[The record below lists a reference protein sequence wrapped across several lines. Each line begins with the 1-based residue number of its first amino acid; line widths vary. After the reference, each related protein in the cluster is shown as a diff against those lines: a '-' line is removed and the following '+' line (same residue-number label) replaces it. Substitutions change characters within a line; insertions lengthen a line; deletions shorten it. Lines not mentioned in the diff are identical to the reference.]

1 MDFKTFV
8 NVSKALP
15 KDITVMI
22 RGPHGIGKSQCVYQL
37 ADHFG
42 LPMMERRLSQMT
54 DGDMIGVLDDDDS
67 YVVGGRTVSYTH
79 LRAHETRHDLVCRL
93 LLEKK
98 K

>member
-42 LPMMERRLSQMT
+42 LPMMERR
-54 DGDMIGVLDDDDS
+54 
-67 YVVGGRTVSYTH
+67 
-79 LRAHETRHDLVCRL
+79 
-93 LLEKK
+93 
-98 K
+98 